1 MKLIFIYGDPGTGK
15 LTVARALQKLTGLKL
30 FHNHLTVDL
39 ASSLFGYDNPDYFDY
54 VRSLRLEAFELA
66 AKGNISL
73 IFTFWYSSISQ
84 PSVEKYK
91 QVIESNGG
99 QVLFVR
105 LHCRP
110 EILEERV
117 VSASRQNWKIASVAD
132 LRAALE
138 NTGDVITGTHLE
150 IENSDLSPEV
160 VALEIVEKLG
170 LTNSSLLEPKP
181 SVE

>member
-1 MKLIFIYGDPGTGK
+1 MQLIFIYGDPGTGK
-15 LTVARALQKLTGLKL
+15 LTVARELQKLTDFKL

-39 ASSLFGYDNPDYFDY
+39 ASSLFPHGSEHYFDY
-54 VRSLRLEAFELA
+54 VRSLRLEAFERA
-66 AKGNISL
+66 AKANLSL

-84 PSVEKYK
+84 PSVEKYRH
-91 QVIESNGG
+91 VIESNGG

-110 EILEERV
+110 EILEQRV
-117 VSASRQNWKIASVAD
+117 VSESRQNWKISNVAD

-138 NTGDVITGTHLE
+138 NTGDVIPETHLE

-160 VALEIVEKLG
+160 VAEMIAAKLELQR
-170 LTNSSLLEPKP
+170 S
-181 SVE
+181 

>member
-54 VRSLRLEAFELA
+54 VRSLRLEAFERA
-66 AKGNISL
+66 AKADISL
-73 IFTFWYSSISQ
+73 IFTFWYSSISHQ
-84 PSVEKYK
+84 SVEKYR
-91 QVIESNGG
+91 QAIESRGG
-99 QVLFVR
+99 KVLLVR

-117 VSASRQNWKIASVAD
+117 VSESRQNWKISSVAD

-138 NTGDVITGTHLE
+138 NTGDVIPGTHLE
-150 IENSDLSPEV
+150 IENSDLSPEA
-160 VALEIVEKLG
+160 VARVIAEKFK
-170 LTNSSLLEPKP
+170 LL
-181 SVE
+181 

>member
-1 MKLIFIYGDPGTGK
+1 MQLIFIYGDPGTGK

-39 ASSLFGYDNPDYFDY
+39 ASSLFGYDNSDYFDY
-54 VRSLRLEAFELA
+54 VRSLRLEAFERA
-66 AKGNISL
+66 AKAKISL

-84 PSVEKYK
+84 SGVEKYK
-91 QVIESNGG
+91 HVIESNGG

-117 VSASRQNWKIASVAD
+117 VNPSRQNWKIASVAD

-138 NTGDVITGTHLE
+138 NTGDVIPGTHLE
-150 IENSDLSPEV
+150 IENSELSPEI
-160 VALEIVEKLG
+160 VAEMIAQKLELQR
-170 LTNSSLLEPKP
+170 S
-181 SVE
+181 

>member
-1 MKLIFIYGDPGTGK
+1 MQLIFIYGDPGTGK
-15 LTVARALQKLTGLKL
+15 LTVARELQKLTGLRL

-39 ASSLFGYDNPDYFDY
+39 ASSLFGFDNPDYFDY
-54 VRSLRLEAFELA
+54 VRSLRLEAFERSTKA
-66 AKGNISL
+66 NISL

-84 PSVEKYK
+84 PSVEKY
-91 QVIESNGG
+91 QYAIESNGG

-110 EILEERV
+110 EILEQRV
-117 VSASRQNWKIASVAD
+117 VSASRQNWKISSIAD

-138 NTGDVITGTHLE
+138 NTGDVIPGTHLE

-160 VALEIVEKLG
+160 VAEMIVAKLELQR
-170 LTNSSLLEPKP
+170 S
-181 SVE
+181 